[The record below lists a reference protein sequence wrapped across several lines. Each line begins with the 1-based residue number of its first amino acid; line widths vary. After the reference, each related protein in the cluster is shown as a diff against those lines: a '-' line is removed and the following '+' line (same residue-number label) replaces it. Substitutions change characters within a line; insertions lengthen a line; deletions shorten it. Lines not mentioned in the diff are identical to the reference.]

1 MKTLYQTATIF
12 FSLLLLQS
20 CLNFDSSKTEV
31 NDEHEFFKTQVTEKL
46 EKITAS
52 HGACAEW
59 NSELQK
65 TFQTTDPESQLRAR
79 GQIFQLIERD
89 PKKILTLIKE
99 FNDQFITRYD
109 EYDLYRLPL
118 DFPRS
123 DRNLSFYLETTKN
136 MPECHSLFDE
146 YGLMHALI
154 FETVDHKTLK
164 SEGEKLILEYL
175 LKSLESTTYPF
186 INLLTNAALMRTLA
200 TVGILPPD
208 SADAF
213 AHLLVQIETEQQRF
227 METVS
232 SSIKS
237 MGQPTLVE
245 YRTILALNEDRE
257 VKTKFY
263 QQRLFDFL
271 NEYFKK

>member
-1 MKTLYQTATIF
+1 MKIQNLTLF
-12 FSLLLLQS
+12 FFFLLLQG
-20 CLNFDSSKTEV
+20 CLNFDSTKTEV
-31 NDEHEFFKTQVTEKL
+31 NDEHDFFKSQVTMKL
-46 EKITAS
+46 EKIREA

-79 GQIFQLIERD
+79 GQIFQLVERD
-89 PKKILTLIKE
+89 PKKILTLMKE
-99 FNDQFITRYD
+99 FNDEFITRYS

-154 FETVDHKTLK
+154 FETIDHKMLK
-164 SEGEKLILEYL
+164 REGEKLILEYL
-175 LKSLESTTYPF
+175 LNSLENQTYPF
-186 INLLTNAALMRTLA
+186 INLLTNAALMRSLA
-200 TVGILPPD
+200 SVGILPTE
-208 SADAF
+208 SSDAF
-213 AHLLVQIETEQQRF
+213 AHLLMQIEAEQQRF

-232 SSIKS
+232 STMKS
-237 MGQPTLVE
+237 TQHPTLEE
-245 YRTILALNEDRE
+245 YRAILALNEDRE
-257 VKTKFY
+257 EKTKFY
-263 QQRLFDFL
+263 QKRLFDFL